1 MRCRV
6 PTDFFLLEEQRE
18 PYRTI
23 AARYATSGIDRIT
36 PRDSETRLFLIDIPV
51 IDRPQDAVAD
61 RTVHLTRDG
70 ALIIRGV
77 KTEAQALIHRDIARF
92 ALFVHFFGEI
102 LASKR
107 AGTLALTEW
116 TLARELLAALPPL
129 PAVPRLMHGPFAD
142 DSAAQRAVAEA
153 GSALVAAGLVD
164 SIFGNVSYRV
174 RDTLLISRSGA
185 PLDRL
190 EGATVPCPL
199 CEECGTARCASSE
212 YPSHR
217 RIALESR
224 YRAVLH
230 GHPIWTVI
238 LSLAAEE
245 HQLFGLPVVTGDP
258 GADLAR
264 TLPDAVTKHGAAIVR
279 GHGLFAAGE
288 FDFNA
293 PFAFIHRTEA
303 AAFAAYRNELS

>member
-1 MRCRV
+1 M
-6 PTDFFLLEEQRE
+6 PTDFFLLEEHRE
-18 PYRTI
+18 PYHSI
-23 AARYATSGIDRIT
+23 VVHYCAAGIDRLT
-36 PRDSETRLFLIDIPV
+36 PRDSETRLFLTDIP
-51 IDRPQDAVAD
+51 IIERPQDAVGD

-70 ALIIRGV
+70 RILVRGV
-77 KTEAQALIHRDIARF
+77 TTEAQALLHRDIARF

-102 LASKR
+102 LALKR
-107 AGTLALTEW
+107 VGTLPAAAG

-129 PAVPRLMHGPFAD
+129 PAAPRLMHGPFAD
-142 DSAAQRAVAEA
+142 ESAAQRAVGEA
-153 GSALVAAGLVD
+153 GAALVAAGLVD
-164 SIFGNVSYRV
+164 SIFGNISYRM

-185 PLDRL
+185 PLDKL
-190 EGATVPCPL
+190 DGGTALCPL

-230 GHPIWTVI
+230 GHPRWTVI
-238 LSLAAEE
+238 RSLAGEE
-245 HQLFGLPVVTGDP
+245 KSLFGLPVVTGDP

-293 PFAFIHRTEA
+293 PFAVIHRTETA
-303 AAFAAYRNELS
+303 ALAAYRKELS